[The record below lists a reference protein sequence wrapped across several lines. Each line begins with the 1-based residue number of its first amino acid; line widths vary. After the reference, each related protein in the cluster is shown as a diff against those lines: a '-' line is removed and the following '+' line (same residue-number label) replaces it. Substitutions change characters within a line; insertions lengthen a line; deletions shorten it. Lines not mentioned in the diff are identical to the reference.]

1 MDADNGL
8 FLPLADPLFFFGASM
23 RRKLS
28 LITMLFAWL
37 LATGSHWDLV
47 QTFAWGRMIATY
59 SQSMPLAQAVRLTFT
74 PDNLCG
80 ICESVSEAKQH
91 QDSALPADGKAFGK
105 ILLVCPPS
113 PVFFAM
119 APDLGRWAAAD
130 FTPPGRDGSPPP
142 LRPPR
147 TLV

>member
-1 MDADNGL
+1 MEGHNGL
-8 FLPLADPLFFFGASM
+8 FLPPSDPLFFFGASM

-28 LITMLFAWL
+28 LITMLTAWL

-80 ICESVSEAKQH
+80 ICESVSEARQH
-91 QDSALPADGKAFGK
+91 QDSALPSEVKSLGK
-105 ILLVCPPS
+105 ILLVFQPQ
-113 PVFFAM
+113 PVFVAEQPE
-119 APDLGRWAAAD
+119 AGKWAACD
-130 FTPPGRDGSPPP
+130 ETPAVRDRSPPP
-142 LRPPR
+142 VPPPR
-147 TLV
+147 AWV

>member
-1 MDADNGL
+1 
-8 FLPLADPLFFFGASM
+8 M

-28 LITMLFAWL
+28 LITMLTAWL

-80 ICESVSEAKQH
+80 ICESVSEARQH
-91 QDSALPADGKAFGK
+91 QDSALPSEAKSLGK
-105 ILLVCPPS
+105 ILLVFQPKPAFVIALPVSEKWMHAESAPVLRDRAQPP
-113 PVFFAM
+113 V
-119 APDLGRWAAAD
+119 
-130 FTPPGRDGSPPP
+130 PPP
-142 LRPPR
+142 RALG
-147 TLV
+147 

>member
-1 MDADNGL
+1 
-8 FLPLADPLFFFGASM
+8 M

-59 SQSMPLAQAVRLTFT
+59 SQSMSLTEAVRLTFT

-80 ICESVSEAKQH
+80 ICESVSAAKQQQEHDNALPSEAK
-91 QDSALPADGKAFGK
+91 SFGK
-105 ILLVCPPS
+105 ILLVYQPVPVVFAPVLSAVNGHCDETRPAYRERAQPP
-113 PVFFAM
+113 V
-119 APDLGRWAAAD
+119 
-130 FTPPGRDGSPPP
+130 PPP
-142 LRPPR
+142 RVR
-147 TLV
+147 V

>member
-1 MDADNGL
+1 
-8 FLPLADPLFFFGASM
+8 M

-28 LITMLFAWL
+28 LITMLTAWL

-80 ICESVSEAKQH
+80 ICESVSAARQH
-91 QDSALPADGKAFGK
+91 QDSALPSEAKSLGK
-105 ILLVCPPS
+105 ILLVFQPQS
-113 PVFFAM
+113 VFVAELPE
-119 APDLGRWAAAD
+119 AGKWAACD
-130 FTPPGRDGSPPP
+130 ETPAARDRSPPP
-142 LRPPR
+142 VPPPR